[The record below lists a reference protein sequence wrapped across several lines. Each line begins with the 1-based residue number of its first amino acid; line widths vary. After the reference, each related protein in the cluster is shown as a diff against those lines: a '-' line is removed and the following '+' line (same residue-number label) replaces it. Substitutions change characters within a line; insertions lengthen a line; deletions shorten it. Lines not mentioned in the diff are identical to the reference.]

1 MKKGIKK
8 LRLHRETLLSL
19 TEKGLGIAVGGVSIG
34 THCGTNCVDG
44 CDRTDTCTQCSRV
57 CP

>member
-1 MKKGIKK
+1 MKKGIQK
-8 LRLHRETLLSL
+8 LRLHRETLRGLTDRSL
-19 TEKGLGIAVGGVSIG
+19 GTAAGGVSIG
-34 THCGTNCVDG
+34 TRCGTACDT